1 MFKKIIFVCLF
12 LSTTQLICAQTAM
25 SGDDV
30 VKFILVER
38 ANNVS
43 EQEVMTKL
51 LRKGVSKNDIR
62 NAFDEIKELEGSRN
76 SISGLMD
83 NSTEVPTRMREESIM
98 LQGSV
103 QEDSVAVSDI
113 IIKSNV
119 FGRDIF
125 NNKMLTFAP
134 AINIPT
140 PKNYILGP
148 GDQVLIDV
156 WGASQETIDDYISPD
171 GYLVVSGV
179 GPLKL
184 AGKSVE
190 EANEFVKNRLGEIY
204 NNSEVSL
211 SVGTMRS
218 ISIQVVGDVVVPGTY
233 TVSALSTA
241 FNALYAAGGVSNIG
255 SLRSIKVYRN
265 SKEIATIDVYT
276 YLFSGNTKG
285 NVILQDND
293 VISVGS
299 YESLVNVQGKVK
311 RPMMYEMKE
320 GETLSKLLDYAGGFS
335 NNAYT
340 EKIRLVRKNGRE
352 YSMHTLTKE
361 NLSSFKLK
369 DGDSLYVDSIAP
381 RFSNMVEISGAVFYP
396 GAYELGKDI
405 KTFKELVNAAGGFH
419 EAAFLERAVLQHR
432 NFDGTREAQTVD
444 VKGIMNGTSPDIVLK
459 KNDLVFIPNSA
470 QMRGS
475 ENIIVGGEVYFPGKY
490 KYAENLTLEDAIL
503 QAGGFK
509 KSASTINID
518 VVRRKFNPE
527 ATEAPDEIRE
537 IYTLS
542 VKDGFVVGEG
552 VGFLLKPYDEVYV
565 RRSPVFN
572 EKQTVK
578 ITGCVNFGGEY
589 SIRNNNYRVSDLV
602 RDANGFTVAAYPAGT
617 RLYRKV
623 TSDELAKI
631 RIVLERERLRLLE
644 ESVKN
649 EYEAPI
655 AVLDSILDMK
665 LGLESQYLVAFDIE
679 EAVAN
684 PGGDDDILL
693 KDGDVIVVPE
703 YTGIVKVSGEVY
715 NSVVMSY
722 KKGENKSYYIKH
734 AGGFSSNA
742 RKRGAYV
749 VYMNG
754 GVKKLSRMSSDIQP
768 GCEIVVPTKSESR
781 YKIENIMQI
790 ATSTLSTIALV
801 TSIVNTLK

>member
-1 MFKKIIFVCLF
+1 MKRVLIPLFFLFVAQMAF
-12 LSTTQLICAQTAM
+12 AQLGM
-25 SGDDV
+25 NDDDV

-38 ANNVS
+38 ANKVS
-43 EQEVMTKL
+43 DQAIISKL
-51 LRKGVSKNDIR
+51 TRKGVSKSR
-62 NAFDEIKELEGSRN
+62 VQKAIKEVEELEGSRN
-76 SISGLMD
+76 SIMELSND
-83 NSTEVPTRMREESIM
+83 DENTIVRMREESIL
-98 LQGSV
+98 LQDEDV
-103 QEDSVAVSDI
+103 DSVAVSDI
-113 IIKSNV
+113 LVVSNV

-134 AINIPT
+134 PVNVPT
-140 PKNYILGP
+140 PANYILGP
-148 GDQVLIDV
+148 GDQIIVDI

-184 AGKSVE
+184 SGKTVQ
-190 EANEFVKNRLGEIY
+190 EANEFIKSRLTDIY
-204 NNSEVSL
+204 NDSEVSL
-211 SVGTMRS
+211 SVGSMRS

-233 TVSALSTA
+233 TMGALSTA

-265 SKEIATIDVYT
+265 SKEIANIDVYA

-285 NVILQDND
+285 NVVLQDND

-299 YESLVNVQGKVK
+299 YESIVNVQGKVK

-320 GETLSKLLDYAGGFS
+320 GETFSKLVNYAGGFT

-340 EKIRLVRKNGRE
+340 EKIRVVRKSGKE
-352 YSMHTLTKE
+352 YSVHTLNKQDF
-361 NLSSFKLK
+361 SSFELK
-369 DGDSLYVDSIAP
+369 DGDDIYVDSIIP
-381 RFSNMVEISGAVFYP
+381 RFSNMVEISGAVFFP
-396 GAYELGKDI
+396 GQYELGKDV
-405 KTFKELVNAAGGFH
+405 KTFKELVEAAGGFL

-432 NFDGTREAQTVD
+432 NLDGTREAMNVD
-444 VKGIMNGTSPDIVLK
+444 VKGIMNGTSPDIELV
-459 KNDLVFIPNSA
+459 KNDIVFIPNSA
-470 QMRGS
+470 QMRGN
-475 ENIIVGGEVYFPGKY
+475 EVIIVGGEVYFPGRY

-509 KSASTINID
+509 KSASIINID
-518 VVRRKFNPE
+518 VIRRKFDPE
-527 ATEAPDEIRE
+527 ATEAPDEASE
-537 IYTLS
+537 VYTLA

-552 VGFLLKPYDEVYV
+552 EGFLLKPYDEVYV

-572 EKQTVK
+572 NKQTVK

-589 SIRNNNYRVSDLV
+589 AIRNNNYRVSDLV
-602 RDANGFTVAAYPAGT
+602 RDAKGFTNAAYPAGT

-623 TSDELAKI
+623 TRDELDKI

-649 EYEAPI
+649 DYKAPI
-655 AVLDSILDMK
+655 ALLDSILDMK
-665 LGLESQYLVAFDIE
+665 LGLETQYLVAFNIE

-693 KDGDVIVVPE
+693 KEGDVLVVPE
-703 YTGIVKVSGEVY
+703 YTGTVKVSGEVF
-715 NSVVMSY
+715 NPVVMSY
-722 KKGENKSYYIKH
+722 KNGENKSYYIKH
-734 AGGFSSNA
+734 AGGFSNNA
-742 RKRGAYV
+742 RKRAVYV

-754 GVKKLSRMSSDIQP
+754 AVKQLSRKSGDIQP
-768 GCEIVVPTKSESR
+768 GCEIVVPARGEAR

-790 ATSTLSTIALV
+790 ATSTLSTIALI